1 MPWTQLYVPT
11 NHPADLDPATLYAI
25 QGYPTKIIVNPD
37 GVIAKIFI
45 GESPEFYQELNEL
58 VK

>member
-1 MPWTQLYVPT
+1 MPT